1 MLERGGEKFVTLDA
15 RRYAV
20 TAVVRFDTKNMPVT
34 ANVDVTGES
43 DLLRKRE
50 NELDRATG
58 GGLCIREEK
67 QTAIAYVARFAFF
80 FDYAG
85 AIWITQAHG
94 KHHRKTTSGATLR
107 IVSHGVLLPSQAITG
122 FVACKAFS

>member
-1 MLERGGEKFVTLDA
+1 VTLDA
-15 RRYAV
+15 RGYTVA
-20 TAVVRFDTKNMPVT
+20 AVVRFDTKNMAVA

-50 NELDRATG
+50 HELDRATG
-58 GGLCIREEK
+58 GGFSIREEK
-67 QTAIAYVARFAFF
+67 QTAIANVARFAFF

-85 AIWITQAHG
+85 AIWITQTHG
-94 KHHRKTTSGATLR
+94 KHHRKTTSSTTLR

-122 FVACKAFS
+122 FVARKAFS